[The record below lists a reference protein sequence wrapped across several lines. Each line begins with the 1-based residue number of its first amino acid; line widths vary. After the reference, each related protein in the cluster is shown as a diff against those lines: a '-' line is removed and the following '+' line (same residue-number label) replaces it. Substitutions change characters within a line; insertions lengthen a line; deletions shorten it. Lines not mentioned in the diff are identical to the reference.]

1 MNEPEW
7 LHIQEIVAIHA
18 AQFALYDGGEGI
30 RDEALLASALK
41 NDKPMIRVEALP
53 RHFGDLKAVDNV
65 SLRLEPGAI
74 TGLIG
79 PNGAGKTTLF
89 DVITGLCPSTAGRAP
104 WCCLIA
110 FFAITISFFL
120 YTLME

>member
-1 MNEPEW
+1 
-7 LHIQEIVAIHA
+7 
-18 AQFALYDGGEGI
+18 
-30 RDEALLASALK
+30 
-41 NDKPMIRVEALP
+41 MIRVEALP

-89 DVITGLCPSTAGRAP
+89 DVITGLCPPTAGRASLVLSN
-104 WCCLIA
+104 CV
-110 FFAITISFFL
+110 FSQ
-120 YTLME
+120 